1 MNYETIKLILNSMRE
16 ELPNRETYLKNLKE
30 LTNHYRI
37 NVDLSSISNEI
48 DGINK
53 SIKSETL
60 TENEKEEFLVVKN
73 ELETIFNIRNK

>member
-1 MNYETIKLILNSMRE
+1 MRE